1 MSFTG
6 IAAADVSVAHVATS
20 VSGLLTHVAADGVTV
35 EVSGSARRR
44 RSEDASAVVDVSAIV
59 SDGEAPLTVQEME
72 QMVANDLLL
81 AALQQQNAVL
91 YRDVSI
97 GLVSGPQASE
107 VTTPMTSTTST
118 STSAATTPF
127 VITTPDFGVVEVL
140 YTGKDRSVTL
150 DSLAPGAIYELRVV
164 VESSGGSA
172 AGNWTRIRT
181 ADAAPEGIF
190 RPTLAV
196 VNATAIRARAEAPR
210 IANGDITTYR
220 FYVDDE
226 VAAVVEGAA
235 QPPLVTLGQLDPYTV
250 YSVHVEVCTS
260 AGCSKGLPARIR
272 TAQAVP
278 DGVRAPALQPLSA
291 ASVRATWTAPSS
303 PNGVLSL
310 YRLWRRATP
319 PCANGASPP
328 CTPVLRTFGPSAFAF
343 TDTGL
348 EPNTTYEYQT
358 EVSNGAGST
367 RSAWVPVATLPAQ
380 LPAPTAIPLGS
391 TSIEVSWA
399 VPPADRFGEVRF
411 YVLRRDGNVIFNG
424 TRTSFEDTGL
434 VPGTAYTYTLRTA
447 TQTTATESRE
457 AQAST
462 FVSVPS
468 GFAQPS
474 CTAATPRSV
483 NVTWTPPQ
491 QPNGEIVRYEVRR
504 DNEAVMDKGLALSHV
519 ESGLTPHG
527 LYSFRAF
534 ACTSAGC
541 RASPACEL
549 RLPEDDP
556 AGLAAPVASQTVP
569 VTGSTG
575 TLSASWEPPSEP
587 NGVIVSYEF
596 QLAPAARR
604 NSGLEDVDDLTWTTR
619 YEGQDTSVAVGV
631 QSSVQYAVRVVA
643 ANSHG
648 SVTSAPLAFSF
659 DAPGQ
664 PGASVVVGL
673 PLSTEVQLAWP
684 AASGFVALY
693 EVYIARVRA
702 DGGASTDAP
711 LSLATTSGTS
721 TTLLTKLAPQT
732 TYRVRIDAINA
743 AGRNEGVEAT
753 FVTAAQTPVPEN
765 FGLPTVAAASATV
778 ATVAWEAPGIPHG
791 TIEEYRVGRL
801 SESVLADELSAGS
814 NVSTVQGEIV
824 FRGAQ
829 RSFVDRNLMPAVT
842 YYYYIEAVNQGGVA
856 RATDG
861 SGEFLVQLSMPEA
874 TPVGLADPVIDV
886 LTSSTINVTWEAP
899 SAPNGAI
906 LVYRLE
912 GRQVT
917 SPPLQPQLILSGL
930 QRSFQAT
937 NLDAYTLYEYRVSA
951 LNR

>member
-1 MSFTG
+1 MTMSFTG
-6 IAAADVSVAHVATS
+6 IAAADVRVPDVAASVA
-20 VSGLLTHVAADGVTV
+20 GLLTHVAADGVTV
-35 EVSGSARRR
+35 EVTGSARRR
-44 RSEDASAVVDVSAIV
+44 RSENASAVVDISATV
-59 SDGEAPLTVQEME
+59 NDDEAPLTVEEME
-72 QMVANDLLL
+72 QMIANDFLL
-81 AALQQQNAVL
+81 AALQQQNAAL

-97 GLVSGPQASE
+97 ALLSGPQASE

-127 VITTPDFGVVEVL
+127 VITTPDFGAVEVL

-164 VESSGGSA
+164 AESSGGSA
-172 AGNWTRIRT
+172 AGNWTRVRT

-196 VNATAIRARAEAPR
+196 ENATAIRAHAEAPR
-210 IANGDITTYR
+210 IANGDITAYR
-220 FYVDDE
+220 FYVDDK
-226 VAAVVEGAA
+226 VAAVVEGTA
-235 QPPLVTLGQLDPYTV
+235 QPPLVTLGQLDPDTV

-272 TAQAVP
+272 TAQGVP
-278 DGVRAPALQPLSA
+278 GGVQPPALQPLSA
-291 ASVRATWTAPSS
+291 ASVRATWSAPSS

-310 YRLWRRATP
+310 YRLWRRATSL
-319 PCANGASPP
+319 CANGCP
-328 CTPVLRTFGPSAFAF
+328 PVLLTFGSAAFTF

-367 RSAWVPVATLPAQ
+367 RSAWAPVATLPAQ
-380 LPAPTAIPLGS
+380 LPAPTVIPLGN
-391 TSIEVSWA
+391 TSIEVSWV
-399 VPPADRFGEVRF
+399 VPPADQFGEVRF
-411 YVLRRDGNVIFNG
+411 YVLRRDGEVIFNG

-468 GFAQPS
+468 GFAQPT

-504 DNEAVMDKGLALSHV
+504 DNEAVISKGLALSHV
-519 ESGLTPHG
+519 ESGLVPYG

-549 RLPEDDP
+549 RLPEDAP
-556 AGLAAPVASQTVP
+556 AGLAAPVAAQTVP
-569 VTGSTG
+569 ISGSTA
-575 TLSASWEPPSEP
+575 TLSASWELPSEP
-587 NGVIVSYEF
+587 NGVIVSYEL
-596 QLAPAARR
+596 QIAPAARR
-604 NSGLEDVDDLTWTTR
+604 NDGLEDLDSLTWTTR
-619 YEGQDTSVAVGV
+619 YEGLDTTATVGV

-643 ANSHG
+643 ANSHS
-648 SVTSAPLAFSF
+648 SVTSAPLAISF
-659 DAPGQ
+659 DVPGQ
-664 PGASVVVGL
+664 AGASVVVGL

-693 EVYIARVRA
+693 EVFIVRA
-702 DGGASTDAP
+702 KADGSASTDAP
-711 LSLATTSGTS
+711 LSLAATSGTS
-721 TTLLTKLAPQT
+721 TALLSKLAPQT
-732 TYRVRIDAINA
+732 TYRVRIDAVNA
-743 AGRNEGVEAT
+743 AGRNEGVETT

-801 SESVLADELSAGS
+801 SESVLADELSAGR
-814 NVSTVQGEIV
+814 NVSAVRGEVV

-829 RSFVDRNLMPAVT
+829 RSFVDRNLMPAAS

-856 RATDG
+856 RATEG
-861 SGEFLVQLSMPEA
+861 SGEFLVQLTMPEA

-886 LTSSTINVTWEAP
+886 LTSSTVNVTWGAP

-906 LVYRLE
+906 LAYRLE

-917 SPPLQPQLILSGL
+917 SPPLQPQLVLSGL
-930 QRSFQAT
+930 QRSFEAT
-937 NLDAYTLYEYRVSA
+937 NLNAYTLYEYRVSA
-951 LNR
+951 VNR